1 MSRTQTI
8 RPGAIAVIAAIRPA
22 RADDVPDLAD
32 FFAGLSMQSRY
43 LRFFSPITPGPSLL
57 RLLSGEAGTGTT
69 DAVLAIR
76 DGVIIGH
83 CMAADRP
90 GPGETTTTD
99 IGVVV
104 ADAWQR
110 RGVGSALLRAV
121 VAGAQVRGVA
131 SVTMDVL
138 PDNGGVIAMIRA
150 MWPTARRRRGKDCDT
165 FRIQLADGRAL
176 RPELRHESQSGANR
190 PSAVANARIFE
201 TTFIANGTG
210 ADG

>member
-1 MSRTQTI
+1 MSRTQII
-8 RPGAIAVIAAIRPA
+8 RPAAVASIRPA

-57 RLLSGEAGTGTT
+57 RLLSGEAAAGAT

-76 DGVIIGH
+76 DGAIIGH
-83 CMAADRP
+83 CLAADQP
-90 GPGETTTTD
+90 GPGETITTD

-138 PDNGGVIAMIRA
+138 PDNDAVIAMIRA
-150 MWPTARRRRGKDCDT
+150 MWPAARRRRGKDCDM
-165 FRIQLADGRAL
+165 FHIQLTALGRNAV
-176 RPELRHESQSGANR
+176 RPWR
-190 PSAVANARIFE
+190 
-201 TTFIANGTG
+201 
-210 ADG
+210 